1 MHKNEDP
8 LDFPATMFGLV
19 SSASRSAEIIINDAI
34 TSLPDV
40 YFVSYGL
47 AKGKDLDG
55 STF

>member
-34 TSLPDV
+34 TNLPDV

-55 STF
+55 STL